1 MPVPV
6 RKARIVCLHGAG
18 IALRIVP
25 CRGGVEWSSA
35 RARRR
40 TGGGGGAIAIARGI
54 FRGSSNMT
62 LYLFASLMG
71 VVASGG
77 ALSIAAAA
85 A

>member
-1 MPVPV
+1 VPS
-6 RKARIVCLHGAG
+6 RS
-18 IALRIVP
+18 
-25 CRGGVEWSSA
+25 RG
-35 RARRR
+35 
-40 TGGGGGAIAIARGI
+40 GI